1 MNDIAHTVGVA
12 ILEDLLD
19 AEREAR
25 ALTERSVKAYQKLL
39 LEIAEAIAPD
49 VIEAALQRNDDP
61 GRWDPQQWQ
70 NAKTALLKNAMRHYG
85 LMANDR
91 VRQQQK
97 KIRALERKLARL
109 AREAHRLRKAHQ
121 TALQA
126 NARLQRDLA
135 ARQPQTADASSAP
148 PPPPPSAL
156 TSQEDPAEPPS
167 FSPAAADYPPQP
179 YIPDQAPPGMKPQ
192 TYQRDLLLLYL
203 LGKTGRAR
211 RPWLLEGVAHYIPT
225 VENGRAGSM
234 SRVLGRLV
242 KAGLIQQRTPSKT
255 QAQILRLTKDGED
268 LYRQIYRESPV
279 ESEATRLLEGHQPHG
294 LEHAGL
300 VLAAAQYL
308 EDRGLIVETA
318 PLPLDLPNGRRLEA
332 DLRALNPH
340 TGECIYLEAERGIG
354 PAESRTA
361 KWQNHL
367 DFQGGVYLI
376 TLEKETANV
385 LADEVLAVGRVGSV
399 YVTDLHTLRDMECED
414 MWFIKREIIEEV

>member
-203 LGKTGRAR
+203 LGK
-211 RPWLLEGVAHYIPT
+211 
-225 VENGRAGSM
+225 
-234 SRVLGRLV
+234 LV
-242 KAGLIQQRTPSKT
+242 
-255 QAQILRLTKDGED
+255 
-268 LYRQIYRESPV
+268 
-279 ESEATRLLEGHQPHG
+279 GH
-294 LEHAGL
+294 A
-300 VLAAAQYL
+300 
-308 EDRGLIVETA
+308 DRGCWKA
-318 PLPLDLPNGRRLEA
+318 
-332 DLRALNPH
+332 
-340 TGECIYLEAERGIG
+340 
-354 PAESRTA
+354 SRTTYPP
-361 KWQNHL
+361 L
-367 DFQGGVYLI
+367 R
-376 TLEKETANV
+376 TAAPV
-385 LADEVLAVGRVGSV
+385 P
-399 YVTDLHTLRDMECED
+399 
-414 MWFIKREIIEEV
+414 